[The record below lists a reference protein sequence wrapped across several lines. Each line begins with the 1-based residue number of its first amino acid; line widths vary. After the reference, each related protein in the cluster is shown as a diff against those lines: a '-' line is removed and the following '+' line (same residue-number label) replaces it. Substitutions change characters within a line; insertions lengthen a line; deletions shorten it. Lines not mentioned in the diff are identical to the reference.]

1 MMKIPVE
8 GIYISWPFCAQKCTY
23 CNFASGVLPRELEG
37 RYLAALLDEISQQSL
52 QWAPDTVYLG
62 GGTPSAMET
71 DYLNRLL
78 STFSS
83 ALNGN
88 PWREATIEGAP
99 GSITASRVE
108 AWRRAGINRV
118 SLGVQSFIRQEL
130 ARTGRKHTA
139 ETVVQD
145 VAVLRAHGIPNINI
159 DLIAGL
165 PGQTETSWAESLAAA
180 ISLDPPHV
188 SVYMLEV
195 DDDSRL
201 GAEILLGGKRY
212 GAADVPSDDRI
223 ADFYEIAVDR
233 LRAHGIH
240 RYEISNFARPGT
252 ESIHNLK
259 YWNREPYAGFGA
271 DAHSFDG
278 VSRWQNVE
286 SAQEYATRSERG
298 ESVRYDETLPD
309 PGEEKFF
316 VGLRLSEGVH
326 ADEADWLRF
335 GPAFE
340 YFLSTGVLERAKGNL
355 RLTPRGVMVSN
366 EVFQEFVGT

>member
-1 MMKIPVE
+1 MMEIPVA

-37 RYLAALLDEISQQSL
+37 RYLAALLREISL
-52 QWAPDTVYLG
+52 HTWQWIPDTVYLG
-62 GGTPSAMET
+62 GGTPSAMEA
-71 DYLNRLL
+71 DYLDRLL
-78 STFSS
+78 C
-83 ALNGN
+83 ALSGAPERNQ
-88 PWREATIEGAP
+88 WREATIEAAP
-99 GSITASRVE
+99 GSITASRVD

-118 SLGVQSFIRQEL
+118 SLGVQSFIRREL

-139 ETVVQD
+139 EIVAQD
-145 VAVLRAHGIPNINI
+145 VALLRTHGIPNVNI

-165 PGQTETSWAESLAAA
+165 PGQTEASWAESLAATVG
-180 ISLDPPHV
+180 LEPPHV

-212 GAADVPSDDRI
+212 GAGDVPSDDRI
-223 ADFYEIAVDR
+223 ADFYETAVDR
-233 LRAHGIH
+233 LRACGIY
-240 RYEISNFARPGT
+240 RYEISNCARPGA

-259 YWNREPYAGFGA
+259 YWKREPYAGFGA

-286 SAQEYATRSERG
+286 SAHDYVARSERG
-298 ESVRYDETLPD
+298 DSLRSDESSPD

-340 YFLSTGVLERAKGNL
+340 YFLSTGVLERANGNL

-366 EVFQEFVGT
+366 EVFQEFVS